1 MGAKPDLSVGQ
12 GSCVACLAKSPC
24 VLGPL
29 GEDELRGIGHFLQ
42 VEPKGQ
48 IFHQGMPILGWYI
61 FCRGKAKLVR
71 HTVRGKRLILRFC
84 KSGDM
89 LNPGIF
95 GSHPYS
101 AEAVDRCNISFIE
114 RSYVLSLLRHPGL
127 REEVY
132 RHLSLWEERLAR
144 RLEDMVAFG
153 VRERLVR
160 VLLELGEEHGVREGN
175 GLRIDLPLS
184 QQDLAD
190 LVGASRQKTNL
201 NLRKLANQGLIRAE
215 RGRITILDEES
226 LQKLGL
232 RISL

>member
-71 HTVRGKRLILRFC
+71 HTVRGKRLILRFARP
-84 KSGDM
+84 GVL
-89 LNPGIF
+89 LNLMILGL
-95 GSHPYS
+95 HPFS
-101 AEAVDRCNISFIE
+101 AEAVDHCRVGFVE
-114 RSYVLSLLRHPGL
+114 REMVLPLLREHPELL
-127 REEVY
+127 REAL
-132 RHLSLWEERLAR
+132 RRFSFWEERLLQ
-144 RLEDMVAFG
+144 RLEGLATLG
-153 VRERLVR
+153 VRERLIQ

-184 QQDLAD
+184 LRDVAEMI
-190 LVGASRQKTNL
+190 GASPQTTCNEFWALARQGTIKISWPTL
-201 NLRKLANQGLIRAE
+201 LIFDQEALRFHR
-215 RGRITILDEES
+215 
-226 LQKLGL
+226 
-232 RISL
+232 